1 MMNRGLMKRQMFAM
15 GGPVRMQQGGLAG
28 ISSSLQNANRSLG
41 SAQQQLQQAIGG
53 GGGMGSPMGGIMG
66 IPNRPRPM
74 LGDQTMAEVVG
85 NPMGTI
91 GAIQNRLRAPDQVAA
106 PIGMEK
112 GGAAGPPDVTRPG
125 GGPPDGK
132 FTQADLLKLRGVEL
146 KQYGGSVGM
155 QMGGDPMMAQQAAM
169 MQAPMPQDPSMDQ
182 AMAQAAQVGVDPA
195 AVEGIINQVS
205 EGIGNL
211 DEAEDFEQVMN
222 SMRGDEAPISE
233 RYAELAEVV
242 GEEDAQATP
251 ESVLALVQPVMQI
264 AQIDQGIGGLAQEEM
279 SAPVEGNMAGGIMS
293 TVNMGEEVPAPVNFN
308 QGGPVVAM
316 APGGVVQR
324 ATTSFPEFQSLYAG
338 LLGSPEEQQEKLD
351 EQRRLTQSQML
362 FDIANTALAFATP
375 GDRQMSAAERLAD
388 ATRETQ
394 LFDKIGARAQ
404 SIRDFERKQEEAKRQ
419 LDTAALG
426 TAISD
431 AQSQIQAEA
440 AKAAAQAK
448 LDAAPIKDLYKVEIL
463 DKAMDGGIRSDLTQ
477 FVSTQKELDDL
488 KKEYGAERVRVQL
501 VPKTPAK
508 PDNQPVY
515 GYNKKGFPVRLGFVN
530 MDQSAAKVQ
539 QDITALSR
547 QSLNNIILDKE
558 QFEAEIRINEY
569 FQKGA
574 PGQDRVALVDIEI
587 EGPDG
592 VKRRHEAGEI
602 VRLNERQ
609 ISALQGKTGPYE
621 KKDLITIY
629 SKTDIKSFTNTPEG
643 LEKVEE
649 LIKSGDWS
657 ESSALFDANAAAERD
672 KKKEENL
679 RSRPET
685 KIEDGNLVEIVKDTE
700 GKVVSFKVLGPVKD
714 KDLFNKSAAG
724 LALKYFNSKNE
735 AGESL
740 MDLYAENKL
749 SDEEDRIMESQITA
763 YTTPVPGIT
772 GPTVSQLP
780 SFVEDAL
787 VERVKKGLQVP
798 VPLNSLP
805 LPKELAESLGILQN
819 LTLPFGDDGN
829 IDYSQFE
836 DMPSIIIG
844 NVDLSNA
851 TGFVSGFKTL
861 GNFIAG
867 QAAELGFGSG
877 TFGRSGA
884 LTQTARKQLAALQKD
899 TIQKMRAAIEGKV
912 FALDLELLKEE
923 TSGFLGGAANTD
935 ANALASLIAVRN
947 NLAKNYNSAV
957 KKLEY
962 SSADP
967 NAFSAS
973 EVEAAKKAKSDL
985 EGLIG
990 EYTAAIMSYKYAQAK
1005 SSGTGIKKK
1014 RPRRTNTGPS

>member
-1 MMNRGLMKRQMFAM
+1 MMNRGLMQRQMFAR
-15 GGPVRMQQGGLAG
+15 GGPVRMQGGGLAG
-28 ISSSLQNANRSLG
+28 VQSSLTAADGAMDRAKSMIGNALGGQMAGAPQMPSMGGSMGGLLGGLSAGIASLG
-41 SAQQQLQQAIGG
+41 S
-53 GGGMGSPMGGIMG
+53 
-66 IPNRPRPM
+66 
-74 LGDQTMAEVVG
+74 
-85 NPMGTI
+85 
-91 GAIQNRLRAPDQVAA
+91 IQNRRPPGLTPRPNPFQASFEERPRMAMGYA
-106 PIGMEK
+106 E
-112 GGAAGPPDVTRPG
+112 GGAAGFPDLTG
-125 GGPPDGK
+125 DGK
-132 FTQADLLKLRGVEL
+132 VTYADILKGRGVE
-146 KQYGGSVGM
+146 M

-169 MQAPMPQDPSMDQ
+169 MQAPMPQAPLPQDASMAEATTQ
-182 AMAQAAQVGVDPA
+182 ATQMGIDPA
-195 AVEGIINQVS
+195 AVEGMLSQVS
-205 EGIGNL
+205 EDIGNL
-211 DEAEDFEQVMN
+211 DEAEDFETVMN
-222 SMRGDEAPISE
+222 AMRGNQASISE
-233 RYAELAEVV
+233 RYDELAEVV
-242 GEEDAQATP
+242 GEEDAEATP
-251 ESVLALVQPVMQI
+251 ESVLALVQPVMQM

-316 APGGVVQR
+316 APGGVVER
-324 ATTSFPEFQSLYAG
+324 ATTSLPEFQALYAG

-351 EQRRLTQSQML
+351 EQKRLTQSQML

-394 LFDKIGARAQ
+394 LLDKIGARAQ
-404 SIRDFERKQEEAKRQ
+404 SIRDFETKQEEAKRQ

-440 AKAAAQAK
+440 AAAAAKAK
-448 LDAAPIKDLYKVEIL
+448 LDAQDVGDVYNVTVTNKDGSKDTFKTSLTKGSLRDLRE
-463 DKAMDGGIRSDLTQ
+463 KFGIEN
-477 FVSTQKELDDL
+477 VSYT
-488 KKEYGAERVRVQL
+488 L

-515 GYNKKGFPVRLGFVN
+515 GYSPKGFPIQLGLVDMNQSTGKVN
-530 MDQSAAKVQ
+530 
-539 QDITALSR
+539 QDIAILSKNSLGG
-547 QSLNNIILDKE
+547 QIIDKEKYKTELDIQEFFAKGPDTTFVEATSDFEIAGPNGLNISVVAGEVVPLNNRQMADLTGK
-558 QFEAEIRINEY
+558 FRPH
-569 FQKGA
+569 K
-574 PGQDRVALVDIEI
+574 DR
-587 EGPDG
+587 
-592 VKRRHEAGEI
+592 K
-602 VRLNERQ
+602 
-609 ISALQGKTGPYE
+609 Y
-621 KKDLITIY
+621 ITLY
-629 SKTDIKSFTNTPEG
+629 SKTAIKNFPNTDEG
-643 LEKVEE
+643 EKQADA
-649 LIKSGDWS
+649 LIASGDWS
-657 ESSALFDANAAAERD
+657 TSSKEYDASIAAD
-672 KKKEENL
+672 QTQKKEENL

-700 GKVVSFKVLGPVKD
+700 GKVVSFKVLGPVRD

-740 MDLYAENKL
+740 IDLYAENKL
-749 SDEEDRIMESQITA
+749 SEEETRIMESQITA
-763 YTTPVPGIT
+763 YTTPVPGISGT
-772 GPTVSQLP
+772 TVNQLP

-787 VERVKKGLQVP
+787 VERVKRAIQVP

-805 LPKELAESLGILQN
+805 LPKELAESLGIVQN
-819 LTLPFGDDGN
+819 LTLPFGDDGK

-844 NVDLSNA
+844 GVDLSNA
-851 TGFVSGFKTL
+851 QGFISGFKTL
-861 GNFIAG
+861 GNFLAG
-867 QAAELGFGSG
+867 QVAEIGIGSG

-899 TIQKMRAAIEGKV
+899 TISKMRAAIEGKV
-912 FALDLELLKEE
+912 FALDLDLLKEE

-973 EVEAAKKAKSDL
+973 EVESAKKAKSDL

-990 EYTAAIMSYKYAQAK
+990 EYTAAIMSYKYAKAK
-1005 SSGTGIKKK
+1005 SSNTRIKKK
-1014 RPRRTNTGPS
+1014 RPRKSETGS

>member
-1 MMNRGLMKRQMFAM
+1 MMNRGLMQRQMFAR
-15 GGPVRMQQGGLAG
+15 GGPVRMQQGGLAS
-28 ISSSLQNANRSLG
+28 ISSSLQNANQSLG

-53 GGGMGSPMGGIMG
+53 GGAMPSPLGGIMG
-66 IPNRPRPM
+66 AMPQQRRPM

-91 GAIQNRLRAPDQVAA
+91 GAIQRTIGAPVGMAA
-106 PIGMEK
+106 
-112 GGAAGPPDVTRPG
+112 GGAAFPDLTG
-125 GGPPDGK
+125 DGQV
-132 FTQADLLKLRGVEL
+132 TQADILKGRGV
-146 KQYGGSVGM
+146 QM
-155 QMGGDPMMAQQAAM
+155 QMGGEPMMAEQAAM
-169 MQAPMPQDPSMDQ
+169 MQAPMPQDPSMDG
-182 AMAQAAQVGVDPA
+182 ALAEATKMGINPSD
-195 AVEGIINQVS
+195 VEGLLGQVS
-205 EGIGNL
+205 EGVGNL
-211 DEAEDFEQVMN
+211 DDAEDFEQVIN
-222 SMRGDEAPISE
+222 SMRGDEASISE
-233 RYAELAEVV
+233 RYGELAELV
-242 GEEDAQATP
+242 GEEDAKATP
-251 ESVLALVQPVMQI
+251 ESVLTLVQPIVQI

-279 SAPVEGNMAGGIMS
+279 QAPVEGNMAGGIMS
-293 TVNMGEEVPAPVNFN
+293 TVNMGAEVPDPVNFN

-338 LLGSPEEQQEKLD
+338 LLGSPEEQQEKLE
-351 EQRRLTQSQML
+351 EQKRLTQSQML

-404 SIRDFERKQEEAKRQ
+404 SIKDFETKQEEAKRQ

-426 TAISD
+426 TSISD

-440 AKAAAQAK
+440 AAAAAEAK
-448 LDAAPIKDLYKVEIL
+448 LAAQDVGDVYSVTVTNKDGTEKTFQTSLTKGSLRDLREKFGVEN
-463 DKAMDGGIRSDLTQ
+463 
-477 FVSTQKELDDL
+477 VSYT
-488 KKEYGAERVRVQL
+488 L

-515 GYNKKGFPVRLGFVN
+515 GYNKKGFPVRLGFVD
-530 MDQSAAKVQ
+530 MDQTAQKIS
-539 QDITALSR
+539 QDIGILSKK
-547 QSLNNIILDKE
+547 SLNGVILE
-558 QFEAEIRINEY
+558 QGQFDSEIRLNEY
-569 FQKGA
+569 FLKGA
-574 PGQDRVALVDIEI
+574 PGQDRVALVDIETA
-587 EGPDG
+587 GPDG
-592 VKRRHEAGEI
+592 VKRRHEAGEV

-609 ISALQGKTGPYE
+609 ISDLQGKTGPYE
-621 KKDLITIY
+621 KTDLITLF
-629 SKTDIKSFTNTPEG
+629 SKDEIKSFTNTPAG
-643 LEKVEE
+643 MKRVEE
-649 LIKSGDWS
+649 LIETGNWS
-657 ESSALFDANAAAERD
+657 DSPALFDANLAEQSAQ
-672 KKKEENL
+672 KKEENL
-679 RSRPET
+679 RSRPEI
-685 KIEDGNLVEIVKDTE
+685 KVEDGNLVEILKDTD
-700 GKVVSFKVLGPVKD
+700 GSVTSFKILGPVKD

-735 AGESL
+735 SGESL

-763 YTTPVPGIT
+763 YTTPVQGIT

-780 SFVEDAL
+780 TFVEDAL
-787 VERVKKGLQVP
+787 VERVKKRLAVP

-805 LPKELAESLGILQN
+805 LPKELAESLGLRQN
-819 LTLPFGDDGN
+819 LTLTFGDDGN

-851 TGFVSGFKTL
+851 TGFMSGFKTL
-861 GNFIAG
+861 GNWMAG
-867 QAAELGFGSG
+867 QVAELGFGSG

-884 LTQTARKQLAALQKD
+884 LTQTSRKQLAALQKD
-899 TIQKMRAAIEGKV
+899 TIQKMRAAIDGKV
-912 FALDLELLKEE
+912 FSLDLDLLKEE
-923 TSGFLGGAANTD
+923 TSGFLGGGRNTD

-967 NAFSAS
+967 NAFSPGEIES
-973 EVEAAKKAKSDL
+973 SKKAKSDL
-985 EGLIG
+985 EALIG
-990 EYTAAIMSYKYAQAK
+990 EYTAAIMSYKYAQTK
-1005 SSGTGIKKK
+1005 SSGSRVKKNRK
-1014 RPRRTNTGPS
+1014 RKSEL

>member
-1 MMNRGLMKRQMFAM
+1 MMNRGLMKRQMFAR

-28 ISSSLQNANRSLG
+28 ISRSLQGANESLG
-41 SAQQQLQQAIGG
+41 NAQQQLQVALGSN
-53 GGGMGSPMGGIMG
+53 GGMGSPMGGIMG
-66 IPNRPRPM
+66 LQAPQQRGLPSGFADM
-74 LGDQTMAEVVG
+74 VG
-85 NPMGTI
+85 NPMGKI
-91 GAIQNRLRAPDQVAA
+91 GAIQEQVA
-106 PIGMEK
+106 PPVGMEK
-112 GGAAGPPDVTRPG
+112 GGAAFPDLTGDGEVTY
-125 GGPPDGK
+125 
-132 FTQADLLKLRGVEL
+132 ADILKGRGVE
-146 KQYGGSVGM
+146 M
-155 QMGGDPMMAQQAAM
+155 QMGGEPMMAQQAAM

-195 AVEGIINQVS
+195 AVEGMLNQVS

-211 DEAEDFEQVMN
+211 DDAEDFEQVMN
-222 SMRGDEAPISE
+222 SMRGNEAPISE

-242 GEEDAQATP
+242 GEEDAEATP
-251 ESVLALVQPVMQI
+251 ESVLALVQPVMQM
-264 AQIDQGIGGLAQEEM
+264 AQVDQGIGGLAQEEM

-324 ATTSFPEFQSLYAG
+324 VTTSFPEFQSLYAG
-338 LLGSPEEQQEKLD
+338 LLGSPEEQQEKLE
-351 EQRRLTQSQML
+351 EQKRLTQSQML
-362 FDIANTALAFATP
+362 FDIANTALAFASP

-404 SIRDFERKQEEAKRQ
+404 SIRDFETKQEEAKRQ

-440 AKAAAQAK
+440 AAAAAQAK

-463 DKAMDGGIRSDLTQ
+463 DKAMDGGILSNLTQ

-488 KKEYGAERVRVQL
+488 KEEYGAERVRIQL

-558 QFEAEIRINEY
+558 QFDAEIRLNEY

-643 LEKVEE
+643 MEKVEE
-649 LIKSGDWS
+649 LLKTGNWS

-749 SDEEDRIMESQITA
+749 TDQEDRIMESQITA
-763 YTTPVPGIT
+763 YTTPVQGISGT
-772 GPTVSQLP
+772 TVNKLPT
-780 SFVEDAL
+780 FVEDAL

-805 LPKELAESLGILQN
+805 LPTELAESLGIVQN
-819 LTLPFGDDGN
+819 LTLPFGNDGK

-844 NVDLSNA
+844 DVDLSNA
-851 TGFVSGFKTL
+851 QGFVSGFKTF
-861 GNFIAG
+861 GNWIAG
-867 QAAELGFGSG
+867 QAAEIGIGSG

-899 TIQKMRAAIEGKV
+899 TISKMRAAIDGKV
-912 FALDLELLKEE
+912 FALDLALLKEE

-990 EYTAAIMSYKYAQAK
+990 EYTAAIMSYKYAKAK
-1005 SSGTGIKKK
+1005 SSGTGVKK
-1014 RPRRTNTGPS
+1014 RRTRKSETGL